1 LIKYVSILIPELG
14 PFGEIFLEARERA
27 MVAAFLVNKPLGGC
41 VESVVTLETQ
51 RLADGALERDLVADV
66 DFFFREN
73 GQASQPLE
81 AIEVRMRCRFSIE

>member
-66 DFFFREN
+66 DFFFPGERAGIATSRGN
-73 GQASQPLE
+73 
-81 AIEVRMRCRFSIE
+81 